1 MADVLIAGMGP
12 GGAAAAIRLARAGLH
27 VVAVDRA
34 VFPRDKACSEFMSP
48 EAVRQLHL
56 IGVLPEVLR
65 HSVPLH
71 GTRVFGPRGSSLTGL
86 FAKVVPLPP
95 LTSGISVP
103 RRILDAI
110 LVDAARR
117 AGVRVLER
125 TKLVDL
131 IRDGAQ
137 VKGAIVSQTD
147 GTTSIPARLVIGADG
162 LHSVTARLLGGRRFE
177 PLRRYAWVAHVAGVP
192 GLELTEMHV
201 APGCY
206 VGLNRIGEDLAN
218 VAVVS
223 SALEFS
229 ALGTRHSA
237 LGGDGFFWGA
247 IERFERVRGRVRRE
261 GVVRQVMVTGP
272 FAVRSRGVTTDGAL
286 LLGDAADFFDP
297 FTGEGICTA
306 LRGAELAEPVVVEA
320 LAGAEF
326 PTNRDLAPYRAAR
339 RRALGGKWVVER
351 MIGYGMLVPS
361 LFDRAVGRIE
371 RHGMAHT
378 FVGVTGD
385 ILPARAVLNPG
396 FLSAMV
402 I

>member
-1 MADVLIAGMGP
+1 MADVLIAGLGP
-12 GGAAAAIRLARAGLH
+12 GGAAAAIRLAQAGLK

-34 VFPRDKACSEFMSP
+34 VFPRDKICSEFMSP

-65 HSVPLH
+65 HAVPLH

-86 FAKVVPLPP
+86 FAKVATLPP
-95 LTSGISVP
+95 GTSGISLP

-117 AGVRVLER
+117 AGVLILER

-131 IRDGAQ
+131 IRHGGA
-137 VKGAIVSQTD
+137 VKGAVVVQGDRSTP
-147 GTTSIPARLVIGADG
+147 IPARLVIGADG

-177 PLRRYAWVAHVAGVP
+177 PLRRYGLVAHVAGVP
-192 GLELTEMHV
+192 DLELTEMHV

-206 VGLNRIGEDLAN
+206 VGLNRIAADLAN
-218 VAVVS
+218 VAVVAS
-223 SALEFS
+223 GAALDAGPRDPAEF
-229 ALGTRHSA
+229 
-237 LGGDGFFWGA
+237 FFRT
-247 IERFERVRGRVRRE
+247 IDRFERVRGRVRPE
-261 GVVRQVMVTGP
+261 SVVRPIMVTGP
-272 FAVRSRGVTTDGAL
+272 FAVRSRRVTTDGAL

-306 LRGAELAEPVVVEA
+306 LRGAELAEPVVIGA
-320 LAGAEF
+320 LARTEF
-326 PTNRDLAPYRAAR
+326 PTDRDLAPYRVAR
-339 RRALGGKWVVER
+339 RHALGGKWIVER

-361 LFDRAVGRIE
+361 LFDRAVSRIE
-371 RHGMAHT
+371 RRGMGHT
-378 FVGVTGD
+378 LVGVTGD
-385 ILPARAVLNPG
+385 VLPARAVLNPM

>member
-1 MADVLIAGMGP
+1 MADVLIAGLGP
-12 GGAAAAIRLARAGLH
+12 GGAAAAMRLARAGLE

-48 EAVRQLHL
+48 EAVRQLQL
-56 IGVLPEVLR
+56 IGMLPEVLR

-110 LVDAARR
+110 LVDAVRR

-131 IRDGAQ
+131 IRDGGQ

-147 GTTSIPARLVIGADG
+147 RTTAIPARLVIGADG

-177 PLRRYAWVAHVAGVP
+177 PLRRYAWVAHVTGVP

-218 VAVVS
+218 VAVVG
-223 SALEFS
+223 S
-229 ALGTRHSA
+229 ALGARHSA
-237 LGGDGFFWGA
+237 LAAEEFFWGT
-247 IERFERVRGRVRRE
+247 IDRFERVRGGVRR
-261 GVVRQVMVTGP
+261 
-272 FAVRSRGVTTDGAL
+272 
-286 LLGDAADFFDP
+286 
-297 FTGEGICTA
+297 
-306 LRGAELAEPVVVEA
+306 
-320 LAGAEF
+320 
-326 PTNRDLAPYRAAR
+326 
-339 RRALGGKWVVER
+339 
-351 MIGYGMLVPS
+351 
-361 LFDRAVGRIE
+361 
-371 RHGMAHT
+371 
-378 FVGVTGD
+378 
-385 ILPARAVLNPG
+385 
-396 FLSAMV
+396 
-402 I
+402 